1 MTDASQRDRQEFG
14 TDLTEVRHEP
24 LASPWRLRLYV
35 AALVLFPFALILFT
49 FWWVTTDSYLRH
61 IPYPYI
67 VDTGYG
73 SKLQHAD
80 CDIVIDGDST
90 ALVGVLPRI
99 IEQRTGL
106 KTCNISEVAG
116 IKLVNGMMVLDDYLA
131 HNRRPQYLVFVFAPE
146 NFNNPAG
153 WTFISDFEGWFYR
166 IRFHRDAAFWRR
178 TLRFPDNSFANA
190 ELAFRNG
197 IEWLL
202 KRPLPPAARARTR
215 SQRRPR
221 QRGRNSAHSLRRRYH
236 HSPARPRVA
245 LAPPQHLRRRRHT
258 RPHRR
263 HADAGLRRRSSLLSR
278 PPLRP
283 HRQRRRYP
291 SHRRLQ
297 LLRPPAH
304 QRPRHSRAL
313 RAHRRS
319 TRRCDQLPQQT
330 TRRDVATHA
339 LLLQCLHLLLPSRSP
354 HRLPAPRPL
363 RPPRRLRLAQPRL
376 TLLLRLLESEIS
388 LLCSAPPSSSTSSP
402 RASSHASHRSA
413 RKPPRS
419 SPPSPAIC
427 FCSSGS
433 STSSLSCTSSTASA
447 GSHATSAVSSFRW
460 ASPSSPSRRSP
471 TSSISARAK
480 PSRKAL
486 SPTSS
491 SSPSSPISSPVPSSI
506 TRR

>member
-80 CDIVIDGDST
+80 CDVVIDGDST

-202 KRPLPPAARARTR
+202 KRPMPPALEHERDLNDGHVSEAGTPLTHCAADTII
-215 SQRRPR
+215 RPPD
-221 QRGRNSAHSLRRRYH
+221 
-236 HSPARPRVA
+236 PAW
-245 LAPPQHLRRRRHT
+245 LSHLRSTYGVGGTHVLIDVT
-258 RPHRR
+258 PMPGC
-263 HADAGLRRRSSLLSR
+263 DEGL
-278 PPLRP
+278 PF
-283 HRQRRRYP
+283 Y
-291 SHRRLQ
+291 
-297 LLRPPAH
+297 
-304 QRPRHSRAL
+304 
-313 RAHRRS
+313 RAHLSGLTDNAVDTLPIGDYNSSGRLHTNDLGTAALSERIA
-319 TRRCDQLPQQT
+319 DQL
-330 TRRDVATHA
+330 AA
-339 LLLQCLHLLLPSRSP
+339 
-354 HRLPAPRPL
+354 A
-363 RPPRRLRLAQPRL
+363 
-376 TLLLRLLESEIS
+376 I
-388 LLCSAPPSSSTSSP
+388 
-402 RASSHASHRSA
+402 SSHN
-413 RKPPRS
+413 KPR
-419 SPPSPAIC
+419 
-427 FCSSGS
+427 G
-433 STSSLSCTSSTASA
+433 
-447 GSHATSAVSSFRW
+447 GM
-460 ASPSSPSRRSP
+460 
-471 TSSISARAK
+471 
-480 PSRKAL
+480 
-486 SPTSS
+486 
-491 SSPSSPISSPVPSSI
+491 
-506 TRR
+506 